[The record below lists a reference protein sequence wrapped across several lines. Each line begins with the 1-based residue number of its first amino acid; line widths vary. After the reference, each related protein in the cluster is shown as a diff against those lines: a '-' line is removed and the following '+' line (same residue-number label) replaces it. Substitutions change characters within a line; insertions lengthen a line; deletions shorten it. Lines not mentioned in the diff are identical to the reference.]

1 LHNVFI
7 FERDYSFTMSDQI
20 IIKKTELPVAGSL
33 NDDID
38 YICKSFGYFTERDKQ
53 DTAGRIFQLLVK
65 EACGCEKGMTSDD
78 IAEHLNL
85 TRGAIVHHLNS
96 FISTGLV
103 VRSHNMYRLR
113 SQSLQKS
120 IEEIKEDIDRILI
133 QMLKIANEIDTKLGN
148 LYR

>member
-1 LHNVFI
+1 
-7 FERDYSFTMSDQI
+7 MSDQI
-20 IIKKTELPVAGSL
+20 TIKKIELPAAGNL

-38 YICKSFGYFTERDKQ
+38 YVCKSFGYFTERDKQ
-53 DTAGRIFQLLVK
+53 ETAGKIFQLLVK
-65 EACGCEKGMTSDD
+65 EACKAEKGLTSDD
-78 IAEHLNL
+78 IAERLNL

-103 VRSHNMYRLR
+103 VRSHNTYRLR

-120 IEEIKEDIDRILI
+120 IEEIKDDIDRFLI

>member
-1 LHNVFI
+1 ML
-7 FERDYSFTMSDQI
+7 DQI
-20 IIKKTELPVAGSL
+20 IIKKIELPAAGNL

-38 YICKSFGYFTERDKQ
+38 FISRSFGYFTERDKK
-53 DTAGRIFQLLVK
+53 DTAGRIFQVLVK
-65 EACGCEKGMTSDD
+65 EACGIEKGLTSDD
-78 IAEHLNL
+78 IAKRLNL

-103 VRSHNMYRLR
+103 VRFHNRYKLR

-120 IEEIKEDIDRILI
+120 IEEIKEDIDRIFNQI
-133 QMLKIANEIDTKLGN
+133 IKIANEIDIKLGN